1 MGCSP
6 SWRQLSVP
14 LPSYFSSPTKGWRRW
29 ISAPSLT
36 AEGTLCWTSTTDH
49 QHWVLRCWTKC
60 RTSNELQTNKNTPR
74 KVKKTCQF
82 QGQLVLSCIHQYV
95 YVLFCFAPVDLTMN
109 SAASSEYNDK
119 INKPLHFYL
128 FIYFK
133 DSYALCWIWNI
144 KYVALALSSSTRPSG
159 ER

>member
-1 MGCSP
+1 MGCNP
-6 SWRQLSVP
+6 SWHASFLFLSPVTLPPQQRAEGDGFQLS
-14 LPSYFSSPTKGWRRW
+14 LWLLK
-29 ISAPSLT
+29 A
-36 AEGTLCWTSTTDH
+36 LCTTDH
-49 QHWVLRCWTKC
+49 QRWVLRCWTKY
-60 RTSNELQTNKNTPR
+60 RTYNELQTNKNTPR